1 MFQPQDDT
9 VQAAFYQKQ
18 AGGRKGDVLRAPR
31 EKQPERVRRDG
42 GLSAG
47 SSQGSGRH
55 TGLPVMFRKA
65 SKQREVAAGLN
76 EWGKGGKWT

>member
-18 AGGRKGDVLRAPR
+18 AGGRKRDILRAPKERQHEQMR
-31 EKQPERVRRDG
+31 EDG

-55 TGLPVMFRKA
+55 TGLPVMFRKE
-65 SKQREVAAGLN
+65 SKQREVGAGLN
-76 EWGKGGKWT
+76 E